1 MRRRGGL
8 LAAAFFCIIAIS
20 GAAALDTA
28 SIENA
33 VEQVLS
39 ASTIQSEMPHD
50 EPPPSVSV
58 SPIVEFIANMFGWL
72 APLFNSVLK
81 LLIWAA
87 ILVAAALLIMLVVT
101 ELSRYL
107 ATVRGRT
114 TASADSDDVDED
126 GLALDGIGTLAD
138 ADRLAEAGDFA
149 GAVRILLFRSLDAL
163 REKVDLIEFPFLT
176 SRELLELAP
185 LGDRAKNELGE
196 VISIEELSHFGGRV
210 LNGETYSDCRGS
222 FVRFVEECGGT
233 TA

>member
-1 MRRRGGL
+1 M
-8 LAAAFFCIIAIS
+8 
-20 GAAALDTA
+20 
-28 SIENA
+28 
-33 VEQVLS
+33 
-39 ASTIQSEMPHD
+39 
-50 EPPPSVSV
+50 
-58 SPIVEFIANMFGWL
+58 EFIANMFGWL

-222 FVRFVEECGGT
+222 FVRFVEECGGI